1 MSEPID
7 LSTLDA
13 SGLADRLGALRR
25 FVCRSFDSFAPAQL
39 ALRVPPLRDLS
50 EASPRLRI
58 PTRHPHLLRGFG
70 LLGHRYHVASND

>member
-25 FVCRSFDSFAPAQL
+25 FL
-39 ALRVPPLRDLS
+39 
-50 EASPRLRI
+50 
-58 PTRHPHLLRGFG
+58 
-70 LLGHRYHVASND
+70 